1 MFPWML
7 DMAAPL
13 PLPRATGQMRAPAR
27 GAGGGARR
35 AAEGFFP
42 LTSAALPNDNAAPGV
57 MTPRAALLLDLVL
70 PSVLHR
76 LTPRK
81 AEDAEETACL
91 PITGL
96 RECAQP
102 SPL

>member
-27 GAGGGARR
+27 GAGDGARR
-35 AAEGFFP
+35 AAGAPFP

-57 MTPRAALLLDLVL
+57 MTPRAALLLDVVAPRLMSL
-70 PSVLHR
+70 LHKQQHEER
-76 LTPRK
+76 PR
-81 AEDAEETACL
+81 
-91 PITGL
+91 
-96 RECAQP
+96 
-102 SPL
+102 

>member
-27 GAGGGARR
+27 GAGDGARR
-35 AAEGFFP
+35 AAGASFP

-57 MTPRAALLLDLVL
+57 MTPRAALLLDVVAPRLMSL
-70 PSVLHR
+70 LHKQQHEER
-76 LTPRK
+76 PR
-81 AEDAEETACL
+81 
-91 PITGL
+91 
-96 RECAQP
+96 
-102 SPL
+102 

>member
-13 PLPRATGQMRAPAR
+13 PLPRATGQMRAPHPSQ
-27 GAGGGARR
+27 GGARR
-35 AAEGFFP
+35 AAEVVIP